1 MEGYELT
8 SLWKPQNHNCRT
20 INRKTLEP
28 TKKDIKDKE
37 KPTRQHRRS
46 TIMIKSNPISTEWA
60 THKLENNYITVLA
73 QQF

>member
-1 MEGYELT
+1 MEGRELT

-28 TKKDIKDKE
+28 TKKDTKDKE
-37 KPTRQHRRS
+37 KSTRQRRS
-46 TIMIKSNPISTEWA
+46 TIMIKSNPISTGRA
-60 THKLENNYITVLA
+60 THKLENNYITEVLA

>member
-37 KPTRQHRRS
+37 KPAKAQVVNKL
-46 TIMIKSNPISTEWA
+46 TII
-60 THKLENNYITVLA
+60 
-73 QQF
+73 